1 MIEKGY
7 SDIMTEN
14 NNTRKPST
22 GAATRQV
29 MLKSYIEEDYSVKES
44 YKALRTNIQFCGDDV
59 KVISVTS
66 CIPNEGKSTTA
77 LELCKSLAELGKKV
91 LLIDADLRK
100 SVLASKYA
108 DRSGIEGLSQFL
120 SGQATLQDV
129 LYSTQYPNF
138 YIIFSGA
145 FPPNPVELLSKDK
158 FADFLANAKNTF
170 DYILIDCPP
179 LGNVIDAAVVSRLCD
194 SAILVILANMVSAK
208 FARSVKA
215 QLEKSGCRILG
226 VILNNADKK
235 SGRYYKRYYNRYY
248 NKYYKKYSGYYA
260 DEQK

>member
-1 MIEKGY
+1 
-7 SDIMTEN
+7 MTEN

-66 CIPNEGKSTTA
+66 CMPNEGKSTTA

-108 DRSGIEGLSQFL
+108 DRPALKG
-120 SGQATLQDV
+120 
-129 LYSTQYPNF
+129 
-138 YIIFSGA
+138 
-145 FPPNPVELLSKDK
+145 
-158 FADFLANAKNTF
+158 
-170 DYILIDCPP
+170 
-179 LGNVIDAAVVSRLCD
+179 
-194 SAILVILANMVSAK
+194 
-208 FARSVKA
+208 
-215 QLEKSGCRILG
+215 
-226 VILNNADKK
+226 
-235 SGRYYKRYYNRYY
+235 
-248 NKYYKKYSGYYA
+248 
-260 DEQK
+260 